1 MKRWLAL
8 IVLICGNARADEL
21 RVDDAGRV
29 EAPGTDLRVFRSGAE
44 TPLFGSVTHTG
55 GIVRFAPTLP
65 FVAGESYRVEVQAAN
80 GSWHTHSLLISRPDA
95 QALHVSMPASDA
107 SFPANA
113 LKFYLRFS
121 QPMEQGVFLERIS
134 LHRLDGSLVPGA
146 FRETELWSPDGK
158 RLTLWLHPGRQK
170 TGVNLNTDEGPVL
183 REGEMH
189 TLKIAASWRSVEGTP
204 LGKEL
209 TFPIK
214 VAAADHQCPDPKHW
228 KITAPARGTR
238 DPLHLLFDEPLD
250 PAMLHSAL
258 QVRCGD
264 EGLKGVVHLPPDAR
278 SWSFTPTQA
287 WPPGRCEIV
296 VDPLL
301 EDLAGNNLQQ
311 PFEVD
316 REQPVKTKSASA
328 TSLNFELR

>member
-8 IVLICGNARADEL
+8 IALTCCSAHADEL
-21 RVDDAGRV
+21 RVNDAGQV
-29 EAPGTDLRVFRSGAE
+29 EAHGTDVRVFRGEAK
-44 TPLFGSVTHTG
+44 TPLFGGVTHAG
-55 GIVRFAPTLP
+55 DIVRFAPTLP
-65 FVAGESYRVEVQAAN
+65 FVAGESYRVEVQTAD
-80 GSWHTHSLLISRPDA
+80 GSWQTHALLIPRPDA
-95 QALHVSMPASDA
+95 QALTVSMLASDA
-107 SFPANA
+107 AFPANA
-113 LKFYLRFS
+113 LKFYLQFS

-134 LHRLDGSLVPGA
+134 LHRLDGSPVPGA
-146 FRETELWSPDGK
+146 FRETELWSPDGR

-183 REGEMH
+183 SEGEMH
-189 TLKIAASWRSVEGTP
+189 TLRIASSWRSVEGTP

-214 VAAADHQCPDPKHW
+214 VAAADHQCPDPQRW
-228 KITAPARGTR
+228 KITAPTRGTR
-238 DPLHLLFDEPLD
+238 DSLHLLFDEPLD
-250 PAMLHSAL
+250 PAMLYSAL

-264 EGLKGVVHLPPDAR
+264 EALQGAVHLPPDAR
-278 SWSFTPTQA
+278 SWSFTPAQA
-287 WPPGRCEIV
+287 WLPGRYEII

-316 REQPVKTKSASA
+316 RGQPVKPTEVIAP
-328 TSLNFELR
+328 LPFEVR